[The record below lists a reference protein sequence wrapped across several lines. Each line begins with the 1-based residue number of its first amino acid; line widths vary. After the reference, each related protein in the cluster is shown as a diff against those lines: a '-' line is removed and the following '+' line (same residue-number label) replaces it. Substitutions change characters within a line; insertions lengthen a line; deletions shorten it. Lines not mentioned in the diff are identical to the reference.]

1 MTINELARAVHENAV
16 AHGWWDE
23 ERSIEEIIAL
33 IHSEWSEALEEARA
47 GRPMVYHNCKGG
59 LDQCM
64 CDGHPKIEL
73 GDVCIQDAYNGCNFR
88 VDKPEGIAVE
98 LIDGCIRIL
107 DAFGKYGYVCYDNE
121 HGEPFEIE
129 SLWTDGEIP
138 IIVDVSGET
147 ALPLPYLV
155 ACLHAETS
163 KIILYPDKDPF
174 CLFTA
179 MCIALRWVNDQG
191 IDPLKLLLE
200 KHEYNK
206 TRPYKHGKKF

>member
-47 GRPMVYHNCKGG
+47 GRPMVYK
-59 LDQCM
+59 DM
-64 CDGHPKIEL
+64 IEPFGEL
-73 GDVCIQDAYNGCNFR
+73 CRITPDDERYAGCNG
-88 VDKPEGIAVE
+88 KPEGIAVE
-98 LIDGCIRIL
+98 LVDGVIRIFDYL
-107 DAFGKYGYVCYDNE
+107 GKCKVEATEN
-121 HGEPFEIE
+121 
-129 SLWTDGEIP
+129 DGSASPVE
-138 IIVDVSGET
+138 
-147 ALPLPYLV
+147 A
-155 ACLHAETS
+155 
-163 KIILYPDKDPF
+163 
-174 CLFTA
+174 LFTDKIA
-179 MCIALRWVNDQG
+179 TIVTVDLPTLITILHKCTANALEENSNITDKLMLMAAAAIALSWVKAKG